1 MLSGEQL
8 QNKSILNM
16 CKKVTIEECI
26 KQIKERVEEIPLIIR
41 KKLDNSKQSKSEY
54 YDSRVRLSPNGVNIN
69 DEYLTYDIFARYQPQ
84 SEVVYLDNI
93 FLRLDQLD
101 NDEELVK
108 AINTWFADFLKK
120 KEDE

>member
-1 MLSGEQL
+1 M
-8 QNKSILNM
+8 LNM

-108 AINTWFADFLKK
+108 AINTWLADFLKK